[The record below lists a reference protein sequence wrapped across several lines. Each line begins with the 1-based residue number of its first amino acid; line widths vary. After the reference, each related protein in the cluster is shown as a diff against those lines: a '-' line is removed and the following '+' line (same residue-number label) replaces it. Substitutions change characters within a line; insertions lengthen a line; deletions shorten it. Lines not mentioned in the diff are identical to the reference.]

1 MTAMRVALQMYDL
14 PELRWATD
22 ALAAQLLINFRR
34 AGFLDVPYG
43 LDREGDY
50 KAQWTEPDLLFAQT
64 CGYPLVSF
72 LKGQVRYVATPAYAA
87 PHCVDTR
94 YCSLLIV
101 RADDPARALPDLRG
115 RRAAINR
122 TYSQS
127 GYNALRH
134 AVAPLAKGG
143 RFFGEVIETG
153 GHGASAAALLEG
165 RADVAA
171 VDCVTHALLTR
182 HRPDSVAGLRVIGR
196 TATAPNLPFI
206 TRGPASDEEVER
218 LRLALAETFADRDL
232 AEAREALLLA
242 GVAVLPEASYDVIL
256 GMEAAAKA
264 QGYAVVA

>member
-1 MTAMRVALQMYDL
+1 MRVALQMYDL

-34 AGFLDVPYG
+34 AGFIEVPYG
-43 LDREGDY
+43 LDRAGDY

-72 LKGQVRYVATPAYAA
+72 LKGQVRYVATPTYGA
-87 PHCVDTR
+87 PHCLGHR
-94 YCSLLIV
+94 YCSLLLV

-122 TYSQS
+122 PYSQS

-134 AVAPLAKGG
+134 AVAPLARGG

-153 GHGASAAALLEG
+153 GHGASAAAVRES

-171 VDCVTHALLTR
+171 MDAVTHALLAR
-182 HRPDSVAGLRVIGR
+182 QRPDDLAGLRVIGR

-206 TRGPASDEEVER
+206 TRGAASDEEVER
-218 LRLALAETFADRDL
+218 LRLALAETFADRAL
-232 AEAREALLLA
+232 AEARDALLLT
-242 GVAVLPEASYDVIL
+242 GVTVLPEGSYDVIL
-256 GMEAAAKA
+256 GMEAAAEA
-264 QGYAVVA
+264 QGYAVVG